1 MVGEIKV
8 NLVFEDDTEQSL
20 YLPEGVGCFNMQ
32 SLGDALSYNFSFKV
46 KESDLANCPDLFQ
59 TTLKDIY
66 NLKKKVKSIF
76 VGHFE
81 KEDGTFEMEHTYTM
95 SQPSP
100 LFYGFKNAVNIDN
113 GCSVLDE
120 CIYVVD

>member
-1 MVGEIKV
+1 
-8 NLVFEDDTEQSL
+8 
-20 YLPEGVGCFNMQ
+20 MQ
-32 SLGDALSYNFSFKV
+32 SLVDALSYNFSLKV
-46 KESDLANCPDLFQ
+46 KESDLTKNVDLFQ

-81 KEDGTFEMEHTYTM
+81 KEDGTFEMQHTYTM
-95 SQPSP
+95 SQPRSI
-100 LFYGFKNAVNIDN
+100 FYGFKNAVVTDN
-113 GCSVLDE
+113 GCSVVDE

>member
-8 NLVFEDDTEQSL
+8 NLVFEDDTEQSF
-20 YLPEGVGCFNMQ
+20 YLPEGLGSFNMQ
-32 SLGDALSYNFSFKV
+32 SLGDALSYNFSFEV
-46 KESDLANCPDLFQ
+46 KESDLAKCTDFVQ

-95 SQPSP
+95 SQPRP

>member
-8 NLVFEDDTEQSL
+8 NLVFEDDTEQSF
-20 YLPEGVGCFNMQ
+20 YLPEGLGCFNMQ

-46 KESDLANCPDLFQ
+46 KESDLTKNVDLFQ

-81 KEDGTFEMEHTYTM
+81 KEDGTFEMQHTYIM
-95 SQPSP
+95 SQPRP
-100 LFYGFKNAVNIDN
+100 IFYGFKNAVATDN
-113 GCSVLDE
+113 GCSIVDE

>member
-1 MVGEIKV
+1 MLGEIKV
-8 NLVFEDDTEQSL
+8 NLVFEDDTEQSF
-20 YLPEGVGCFNMQ
+20 YLPEGIGCFNMQ

-46 KESDLANCPDLFQ
+46 KESDLANCTDLFQ

-81 KEDGTFEMEHTYTM
+81 KEDGTFEMQHTYIT
-95 SQPSP
+95 SQPRP
-100 LFYGFKNAVNIDN
+100 IFYGFKTAVDPDI
-113 GCSVLDE
+113 GCSVVDE
-120 CIYVVD
+120 YIYVVD